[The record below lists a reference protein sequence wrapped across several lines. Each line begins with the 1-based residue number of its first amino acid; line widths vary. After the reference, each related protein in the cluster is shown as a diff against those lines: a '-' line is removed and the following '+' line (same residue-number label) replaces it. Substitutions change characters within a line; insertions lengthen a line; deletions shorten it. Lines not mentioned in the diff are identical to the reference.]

1 MVGSSPRTT
10 IGSAPV
16 RRVWPLA
23 LPPRRVGT
31 ALTVLMTLGAATAAV
46 VGAQS
51 TPLQSGPMLGYSQMT
66 EVAVWVQTT
75 VAASVQIAYWP
86 QGDEPA
92 RTLTGAVE
100 THAATAHTATLRAE
114 GLTPGTRY
122 EYEVLVDGISVA
134 LPYPTSFA
142 TQELWQWRNDP
153 PEFTIAV
160 ASCFYV
166 NEPAFDRPGE
176 PYGSDFQILEHLRA
190 RQPDAMV
197 WLGDNTYLREADWH
211 SRSGILHRYTH
222 TRSYPGLQ
230 PLLASTHHYATWDDH
245 DFGPNNSDRSYWA
258 QGLTR
263 EAFELFWPN
272 PSHGVQ
278 GVPGIA
284 TAFEWADTLF
294 VLLDDRTNRTPND
307 RVTGKRTMLGDAQV
321 EWLIDTLVSS
331 TATLKFVAV
340 GGQFLN
346 PVDGFETF
354 ATFPE
359 ERERILQLLEAER
372 VGGVFFLTGDRHR
385 TELSKLDRRG
395 LYPLYDLT
403 VSPLTAGVYR
413 GQTEV
418 NTLRVDGTLLQDHNF
433 ALLHVAGPRTDRV
446 LTITL
451 VDQDGTDRWSQEIRV
466 RDLFP

>member
-1 MVGSSPRTT
+1 MSTGSPSP
-10 IGSAPV
+10 
-16 RRVWPLA
+16 
-23 LPPRRVGT
+23 
-31 ALTVLMTLGAATAAV
+31 
-46 VGAQS
+46 
-51 TPLQSGPMLGYSQMT
+51 
-66 EVAVWVQTT
+66 
-75 VAASVQIAYWP
+75 
-86 QGDEPA
+86 
-92 RTLTGAVE
+92 
-100 THAATAHTATLRAE
+100 
-114 GLTPGTRY
+114 
-122 EYEVLVDGISVA
+122 

-451 VDQDGTDRWSQEIRV
+451 GGPGRHRSMEPGDPGPRPVSVIRAADAIKRRCGATPVVSCASPPATPLCPSGSVGRV
-466 RDLFP
+466 RVVCCGTRTSTRPPTSSCFPPNLPVTPSQVSTPQQGRPCPSPVPPRRSIAFWASSPRSGPARVSAPCCWRRPSFWFWPPITPSSR